1 MAKQSSSKYK
11 KLERS
16 YASKSK
22 KLYSSNDGK
31 ELLDIISSGRNKY
44 LRLDRFESSAMDMTW
59 IKQIEDCI
67 DPLGDI
73 VNNPKKT
80 IQTLVEVVQ
89 VEKVKKI
96 GSETVQHLSS
106 HTQFIKTIDENGDVT
121 PSKLLNIYNDDYYA
135 IYENRF
141 IATLIRHLLIF
152 VEKRYQFVL
161 QNATLSD
168 VGILYMKNHT
178 EHEGRVIDIETKV
191 RYSRPAEAVALDKL
205 KGYLK
210 RIEDIR
216 KYLKFYAN
224 TEFMKI
230 LRRERDVR
238 NPILQTNIIRKNP
251 KYHKCYLLWLFI
263 NRFKEAGI
271 EVKVEEN
278 YSELSEEQ
286 IREINETMC
295 SSFLLLR
302 GKDMPARTEKSKKA
316 YKPVFMKTYDDE
328 IYKPMDYKGPIEYIR
343 VDDKYRE
350 YSESLH
356 VVEPHPTKQRKAY
369 DKEKYDDNKARRVKK
384 AEVDALLK
392 RKEKEKAI
400 YEENEKL
407 ALEREIARDKY
418 VEEKAEQEIREEA
431 IAKVEKAREKL
442 VGKAKKAKP
451 APKKKVAEKKEPKK
465 APAKKTEPKK
475 KPVKKATPK
484 KQPVKKVEPK
494 KEKPKKVQPKPKT
507 QPKQKAKKVENKPI
521 EKKPA
526 KKVEKKVEKK
536 PVKKVEKKV
545 EPKPAKKPVVQKK
558 ESKPKE
564 APKKASVKKKAPKK
578 VVKPKS
584 APKKE
589 EPKKAGK
596 PKVSKP
602 KKEPKPKVEKPVEV
616 KPVEPVKVVE
626 PPKEEKPVE
635 QPKPVEPP
643 KVKPKPA
650 PKKAPKPKAKKE
662 KPETFAKLSSFR
674 SKIK

>member
-1 MAKQSSSKYK
+1 MAKQSSSKYR

-80 IQTLVEVVQ
+80 IQTLTEVVQ

-96 GSETVQHLSS
+96 GIETVQHLSS

-121 PSKLLNIYNDDYYA
+121 PSKLLNVYNDDFYA

-168 VGILYMKNHT
+168 VGVLYMKNHT
-178 EHEGRVIDIETKV
+178 EHDGAVIDIETKV
-191 RYSRPAEAVALDKL
+191 RYSRPAEAVAIDKL

-302 GKDMPARTEKSKKA
+302 GKDMSPRTEKSKKA

-442 VGKAKKAKP
+442 VGKANKAKP
-451 APKKKVAEKKEPKK
+451 APKKKVVEKKQPKK
-465 APAKKTEPKK
+465 APAKKAEPKK
-475 KPVKKATPK
+475 KPVKKAEPK
-484 KQPVKKVEPK
+484 KQPVEKAEPK
-494 KEKPKKVQPKPKT
+494 KE
-507 QPKQKAKKVENKPI
+507 
-521 EKKPA
+521 KPA

-545 EPKPAKKPVVQKK
+545 ELKPAKKPVVQKK

-564 APKKASVKKKAPKK
+564 APKKAPVKKETPKK
-578 VVKPKS
+578 VAKPKP

-589 EPKKAGK
+589 EPKK
-596 PKVSKP
+596 VE
-602 KKEPKPKVEKPVEV
+602 EPKPKVEKPVEA

-635 QPKPVEPP
+635 QPKPVEAP
-643 KVKPKPA
+643 KVEPKPA